1 MNRISLPLTL
11 LFLSIHC
18 GFGDPLAAQNPGL
31 GTADFG
37 QGQSNVPAGTLP
49 ANEVTNFKGTL
60 KGMRRN
66 LVVIEKED
74 GSEALVAMP
83 DTISSFQFVA
93 KATPAFL
100 QRGMLMRFSANF
112 GPGGVPLAPVGKIT
126 LFQPVDPRSL
136 HGRTKEQFTP
146 GIYSDAHRGNRNQP
160 MVGKLSIVG
169 RLIGLA
175 PNGVLA
181 VQAGKMP
188 VQVPVDANTTLEV
201 RYNNLVLAQEGDAVT
216 VAGFYQPP
224 NENQVKADRITI
236 TTDRVYGEYQPAGE
250 RKSRRRRGDKQ
261 DGDEKQAEAEQT
273 KDPQPKETPPTGL
286 GDDAEKADNSKSD
299 DAQPD
304 TEQEDS

>member
-1 MNRISLPLTL
+1 MPRLSLPLLALVILTH
-11 LFLSIHC
+11 SILPYR
-18 GFGDPLAAQNPGL
+18 GSGNRLAAQPPGTE
-31 GTADFG
+31 TAGFG
-37 QGQSNVPAGTLP
+37 QGPSTLP

-66 LVVIEKED
+66 ILVVEKED
-74 GSEALVAMP
+74 GSEALVALP

-100 QRGMLMRFSANF
+100 QRGMLIRFSANF
-112 GPGGVPLAPVGKIT
+112 GPGGVPLAPVEKIT
-126 LFQPVDPRSL
+126 LFQPVDLRSL

-146 GIYSDAHRGNRNQP
+146 GIYSDANRGNRNQP

-169 RLIGLA
+169 QLIGLA

-181 VQAGKMP
+181 VQAGKIP

-201 RYNNLVLAQEGDAVT
+201 RYNNLALAQEGDPVT

-236 TTDRVYGEYQPAGE
+236 TTDRVYGEYQPAAE
-250 RKSRRRRGDKQ
+250 RKTRRKRGDKA
-261 DGDEKQAEAEQT
+261 DDSESDKALGS
-273 KDPQPKETPPTGL
+273 ET
-286 GDDAEKADNSKSD
+286 EKADNPKPD
-299 DAQPD
+299 DAQPE
-304 TEQEDS
+304 TEKEDS